1 MSEVGKSPPRL
12 DGRERVTGA
21 SQFVDDQVADR
32 MWFGGTVRSPVA
44 HGRLRAICW
53 DDSFAWDQVV
63 RVTADDIPGRNLSAF
78 IDEDQPMLASGVVRH
93 VEEPVAL
100 IAAPTKQLLAR
111 ALAAVSLDIE
121 ELPSRLDYRDA
132 SADAEERIIRR
143 QHMRRGDVDTALAG
157 AAHVIEQTYETG
169 AQEQLYIEPQGMLAQ
184 PMDGGGVVVRGSM
197 QCPYYVHKALKTLLG
212 LPDEQVRVIQ
222 VATGGGFGGKE
233 DYPNLIAGHT
243 ALLALAAG
251 RPVKVV
257 YTRIEDMRATT
268 RRHPA
273 LITVTAGIDGDGH
286 LMGVRV
292 RLRIDAGAYAT
303 CSPVVLARAVIHA
316 VGPYRCSNVDVEG
329 VAVATNRPPFGAFRG
344 FGAPQ
349 AGFAVERHMDALALA
364 GGLDPADLR
373 LRNAL
378 RLGDT
383 TASGQQLTQ
392 SVGMVPC
399 LEQVIADSEY
409 TRRRRDAA
417 QQRGR
422 GERMAR
428 GVGLAGFYHGGG
440 FTGAGEDRI
449 RGRVGVEL
457 VDSGPHAFRVLA
469 GNTDM
474 GQANHTTFAQIAADA
489 LGVPLALV
497 TTAQPDTAV
506 VPDSGPTVASRSVQ
520 VVGRVVADASAS
532 LREALREW
540 AAGHGLAG
548 DGALADVARAHLEGA
563 GPLRRDAV
571 YACPE
576 GTNWDEENY
585 IGDAYAS
592 YGYAADVV
600 EVEVDRDTLEVHVTG
615 FWTAHE
621 IGKAINPGIVE
632 GQIQGGSLQGL
643 GYGWMEEIHDDP
655 HGGVANPTFGTYM
668 VPTALDAP
676 EMGVTILEEPFHH
689 GPHGAKGL
697 GELSHDIPAPAL
709 VAAVADATGLELTR
723 IPVTPERL
731 LAAARA
737 DGKEWPWS

>member
-1 MSEVGKSPPRL
+1 MTEVGKSPPRL
-12 DGRERVTGA
+12 DGRERVTGG
-21 SQFVDDQVADR
+21 SRFTDDLVADG
-32 MWFGGTVRSPVA
+32 MWFGGTVRTKVA
-44 HGRLRAICW
+44 HGRLRAIRW
-53 DDSFAWDQVV
+53 DPGFDWEQVT
-63 RVTADDIPGRNLSAF
+63 RVTAADIPGRNLSAF
-78 IDEDQPMLASGVVRH
+78 IDEDQPMLVEDVVRH

-100 IAAPTKQLLAR
+100 IAAPTKELLAG
-111 ALAAVSLDIE
+111 ALAAVTLDIE
-121 ELPSRLDYRDA
+121 ELPARLDYRDA
-132 SADAEERIIRR
+132 EADDDEHIIRR
-143 QHMRRGDVDTALAG
+143 QHMRRGDVDGALAR

-169 AQEQLYIEPQGMLAQ
+169 AQEQLYIEPQGMLAE
-184 PMDGGGVVVRGSM
+184 PMDGGGVRVRGSM
-197 QCPYYVHKALKTLLG
+197 QCPYYVHKAVKTMLG
-212 LPDEQVRVIQ
+212 LADEQVRVVQ

-233 DYPNLIAGHT
+233 DYPNLIAGHA

-257 YTRIEDMRATT
+257 YSRVEDMRSTT
-268 RRHPA
+268 RRHPST
-273 LITVTAGIDGDGH
+273 ITITAGIDGAGT
-286 LMGVRV
+286 LLGVRA
-292 RLRIDAGAYAT
+292 RIRIDAGAYAT

-316 VGPYRCSNVDVEG
+316 AGPYRCADVDVEG
-329 VAVATNRPPFGAFRG
+329 VAVATHRPPFGAFRG

-349 AGFAVERHMDALALA
+349 AGFALERHMDALARA
-364 GGLDPADLR
+364 AGLDPAELR

-378 RLGDT
+378 RVGDT

-399 LEQVIADSEY
+399 LEKVIEDSEY
-409 TRRRRDAA
+409 ARRRQEASN
-417 QQRGR
+417 QRAR
-422 GERMAR
+422 GERLAR

-440 FTGAGEDRI
+440 FTGSGEDRI
-449 RGRVGVEL
+449 RGQVGVEL
-457 VDSGPHAFRVLA
+457 VDGSPHRFRVLA

-474 GQANHTTFAQIAADA
+474 GQASHTAFAQIAADA
-489 LGVPLALV
+489 MGVPLAQV

-520 VVGRVVADASAS
+520 VVGRVVADAAAS
-532 LREALREW
+532 LRRALEEW
-540 AAGHGLAG
+540 AAGQGLA
-548 DGALADVARAHLEGA
+548 ADVSLEGVARAHLDQA
-563 GPLRRDAV
+563 GPLRRDAI

-576 GTNWDEENY
+576 GTDWDEDNY
-585 IGDAYAS
+585 IGDAYAG

-600 EVEVDRDTLEVHVTG
+600 EVEVDRDTLEVRVTG

-643 GYGWMEEIHDDP
+643 GYGWMEEIHSDE

-668 VPTALDAP
+668 VPTAVDAP
-676 EMGVTILEEPFHH
+676 EMEVSILEEPFDH

-709 VAAVADATGLELTR
+709 VAAVEDATGLALTS

-731 LAAARA
+731 LEVARA
-737 DGKEWPWS
+737 GGKEWPWS